1 VSPLPDPPHRVL
13 FDENLS
19 ARLVGELAAAYPN
32 CAHVV
37 DVGLAGASDHT
48 IWRYAQD
55 HGFIIVTKDEDF
67 HRLSV
72 LYGPPPRV
80 IWVRLGNCSTAEIA
94 GLLRQRS
101 AEIASF
107 LTDADAAFL
116 ALA

>member
-1 VSPLPDPPHRVL
+1 MSPLADPPQRVL

-19 ARLVGELAAAYPN
+19 ARLTGELADAYPN

-37 DVGLAGASDHT
+37 EVGLAGASDRT
-48 IWRYAQD
+48 IWQYAQD
-55 HGFIIVTKDEDF
+55 NGFTIVTKDEDF

-72 LYGPPPRV
+72 LHGPPPRV
-80 IWVRLGNCSTAEIA
+80 NWIRLGNCSTAEIVQ
-94 GLLRQRS
+94 LLRRRS
-101 AEIASF
+101 GEIASF